1 MRGAAELR
9 SDKRCS
15 DNPDGIANMLSLPA
29 ELCSITDE
37 SLRQLSRSPPQRTAE
52 FIETIPIETRSPL
65 ALYCYSQSSLQSLGV
80 AIAATCS
87 EDDLWWSGGKIGME
101 LASKAKEGRAI
112 KKSAAASESSRPIFA
127 ARGLTKAT

>member
-1 MRGAAELR
+1 
-9 SDKRCS
+9 
-15 DNPDGIANMLSLPA
+15 MLSLPA

-65 ALYCYSQSSLQSLGV
+65 ALYCYSQSSLRSLGV

-87 EDDLWWSGGKIGME
+87 QDDLWWSGGKIGME
-101 LASKAKEGRAI
+101 LASKAKEWRAI
-112 KKSAAASESSRPIFA
+112 KKSATASESLRPIFA